1 PAKNVLSSN
10 LAQDGVKQQ
19 FPALRSKNLSG
30 RYTVAYCVETPNIL
44 FLPPPVLT
52 CLERQIKKRH
62 DVLKWKEK
70 EKKAESFPKQHQ
82 PNYQGFSSEKRS
94 ESDANQQDV
103 AISLLSWNEKKQIR
117 GTTDGKDLECH
128 LQSPSGGTPST
139 SMMNPIQKQLENAL
153 NSHLSKKFQEI
164 NEAMVKKEQAIL
176 TPTVF
181 ESKHEHVEDL
191 RRIKHGKPSVLL
203 QTQIIIGKAYQ
214 KPPVA
219 AKRCS
224 PKLPMRQA
232 GVGPQEIGPKRLSS
246 SYSVARPQGNRMPW
260 GSSSMSK
267 ISEKS
272 RETLKAQELYA
283 CQSQPPTVLTTRN
296 PESSPVSDVYT
307 PENSPKISVVR
318 DPGLSHLNNPL
329 FVQDP
334 KHASLARRGC
344 RVGHMPTQEEEPPPS
359 RQDIRA
365 DIGSKSCSAQS
376 LKGPAPPESLR
387 NPVKNVFQW
396 LYPNIKGKR
405 QEGSLEKGSSPTH
418 LCRTE
423 NPQKQF
429 LHMPHRDPKS
439 HPSLICGYQVGQV
452 PVPACAPSEVTV
464 LGDLSL
470 LFKEKILIQRFHR
483 GKFPFS

>member
-1 PAKNVLSSN
+1 MDMGNGCGLISDYVTLKNDYSPLGQHQDRVNLQQLLHPDNLCKIFNELSHLLSLAPLEDVTSIQTPLDSTGYPPAKNVLSSN

-117 GTTDGKDLECH
+117 GTTDG
-128 LQSPSGGTPST
+128 SAVPS
-139 SMMNPIQKQLENAL
+139 
-153 NSHLSKKFQEI
+153 
-164 NEAMVKKEQAIL
+164 MVKKEQAIL

-232 GVGPQEIGPKRLSS
+232 G
-246 SYSVARPQGNRMPW
+246 
-260 GSSSMSK
+260 
-267 ISEKS
+267 
-272 RETLKAQELYA
+272 
-283 CQSQPPTVLTTRN
+283 
-296 PESSPVSDVYT
+296 
-307 PENSPKISVVR
+307 
-318 DPGLSHLNNPL
+318 
-329 FVQDP
+329 DP
-334 KHASLARRGC
+334 KHGSLVGRGC